1 MATDLNKLKEA
12 VGFLLAQEFA
22 IAAPKIT
29 GNLARTFAA
38 TVKVE
43 GDVIK
48 FTLPF
53 YAGSVIRGSAPHIIT
68 PKNKK
73 ALKFRGK
80 GGEIVFAKKV
90 KHPGNAPNFFIQ
102 DTLNRKFGQILKQAF
117 KIANK

>member
-1 MATDLNKLKEA
+1 MATDLNRLKEV

-22 IAAPKIT
+22 KAAPKIT

-48 FTLPF
+48 FILPG
-53 YAGSVIRGSAPHIIT
+53 YAASVIRGSAPHIIT

-73 ALKFRGK
+73 ALKFK
-80 GGEIVFAKKV
+80 GRSGDVFAKKV
-90 KHPGNAPNFFIQ
+90 RHPGNAPNFFIQ

-117 KIANK
+117 KIVNK